1 MPPKDPRGSRHAGRN
16 LSPLLV
22 FIKCGDLDCAEFRV
36 SSGIRGIRGNE
47 SVCTFIHPSPHTPG
61 ASWRSVAVVCGCP
74 CSRPGAERPGC
85 PPAYASQGAGCRV
98 QVPPQVH
105 CCVHMSCSVM
115 GWDREGPIPAIPGR
129 VGERG
134 PFIVFQSCFLYARP
148 CPGPW
153 GWAQSL
159 ACMLAEYSEHLA
171 AL

>member
-1 MPPKDPRGSRHAGRN
+1 MPPKDPKGSRHAGRN

-47 SVCTFIHPSPHTPG
+47 SVCTFIHPSPHTPVLPG
-61 ASWRSVAVVCGCP
+61 VPWLWCVAVHA
-74 CSRPGAERPGC
+74 PGLEQRGLAAHLHMLP
-85 PPAYASQGAGCRV
+85 RV

-148 CPGPW
+148 CPGP
-153 GWAQSL
+153 
-159 ACMLAEYSEHLA
+159 
-171 AL
+171 